1 MTRVYRDVPNA
12 ITWLQRGDGSPLVA
26 VPDHGD
32 PEFRW
37 RIPDPSTLVY
47 DDEIGQTENDQ
58 LDAARDRLLAAVG
71 ASKIPPTAKHEVRG
85 LIVEALGGGATPAAA
100 QGTITR

>member
-1 MTRVYRDVPNA
+1 MTRVYRDPVNA
-12 ITWLQRGDGSPLVA
+12 ITWVQRGDGSPLVA

-47 DDEIGQTENDQ
+47 DDAIGQTEEDH
-58 LDAARDRLLAAVG
+58 LTDVRDRLLAAVG
-71 ASKIPPTAKHEVRG
+71 SSKIPPTSKADVRT
-85 LIVEALGGGATPAAA
+85 IVADVFASGAGSA
-100 QGTITR
+100 QTG

>member
-1 MTRVYRDVPNA
+1 MTRVYRDPVNA
-12 ITWLQRGDGSPLVA
+12 ITWVQRGDGSPLVA

-47 DDEIGQTENDQ
+47 DDVIGQTENDH
-58 LDAARDRLLAAVG
+58 LDDVRDRLLAAVG
-71 ASKIPPTAKHEVRG
+71 TSKIPPTSKADVRA
-85 LIVEALGGGATPAAA
+85 IVADVFGGGAGSARA
-100 QGTITR
+100 G